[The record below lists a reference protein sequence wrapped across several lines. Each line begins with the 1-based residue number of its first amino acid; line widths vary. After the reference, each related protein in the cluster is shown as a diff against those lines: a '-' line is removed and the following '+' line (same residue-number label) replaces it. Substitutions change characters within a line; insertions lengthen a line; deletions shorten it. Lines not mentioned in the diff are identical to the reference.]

1 MLKLALVS
9 FVFAFGCSTGTTPA
23 TSTLPSTAT
32 SSLPDEQVSIMAAR
46 FAQLASGKTADD
58 NLEATLT
65 HCRCLDDGWT
75 FVLNP
80 CVQTQCQN
88 LCYHGHHFSPGVC
101 F

>member
-9 FVFAFGCSTGTTPA
+9 LVFAFGCSTSSTPA
-23 TSTLPSTAT
+23 TSTLPSTT

-58 NLEATLT
+58 DLEATLT
-65 HCRCLDDGWT
+65 HCRCLIDGWT
-75 FVLNP
+75 FSLNP
-80 CVQTQCQN
+80 CIQTQCNN
-88 LCYHGHHFSPGVC
+88 LCVHGHNSPGVC